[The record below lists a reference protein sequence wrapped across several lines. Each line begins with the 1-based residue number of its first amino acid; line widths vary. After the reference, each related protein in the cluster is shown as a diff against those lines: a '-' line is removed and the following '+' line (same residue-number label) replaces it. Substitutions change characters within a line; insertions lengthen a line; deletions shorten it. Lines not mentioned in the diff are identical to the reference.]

1 MDELLQNEAEC
12 ERLRLHFKTTV
23 AGMGVPSRVSG
34 VIERGLLRRWADWD
48 SFRAPIPAFFS
59 AVFPQLAVVRNL
71 SCRTRPAPGLAGRVG
86 RCQWEVNYRCVG
98 WGWGWT
104 GMASSSRFRDRSS
117 LRTGP

>member
-1 MDELLQNEAEC
+1 VTLDELLQNKAEC

-34 VIERGLLRRWADWD
+34 L
-48 SFRAPIPAFFS
+48 S
-59 AVFPQLAVVRNL
+59 AGSSDAEPVL
-71 SCRTRPAPGLAGRVG
+71 SHPSRTRSGGTGATLPVG
-86 RCQWEVNYRCVG
+86 GQLPVRGV
-98 WGWGWT
+98 GWGWT